1 MPILIQT
8 ETHPKRR
15 LPWLWALCF
24 FVVVLTLASLGT
36 VGYFWI
42 LRQVEGPA
50 DTLEVLSASWVQR
63 SPPQAEL
70 VFKLRRTDGRPAS
83 QGFTVGVAEGQP
95 PHTDEGVTQTGP
107 RSSPTHHYQVEF
119 ARLPRKPLV
128 IEVTVHPTVIL
139 NSQPGSMPVI
149 PPERDLFTRR
159 IVVPLPPVRN
169 DP

>member
-1 MPILIQT
+1 MPIFT
-8 ETHPKRR
+8 HSESHPKRR
-15 LPWLWALCF
+15 HPWLWPLIF
-24 FVVVLTLASLGT
+24 FGVILTLASFGT

-42 LRQVEGPA
+42 LRQVERPA

-70 VFKLRRTDGRPAS
+70 VFKLRRADGRPAS

-95 PHTDEGVTQTGP
+95 PYTDEGVTQIGP
-107 RSSPTHHYQVEF
+107 RSSPTHHYKVEF
-119 ARLPRKPLV
+119 ARLPRKPPV
-128 IEVTVHPTVIL
+128 IEVTAHPTVIL
-139 NSQPGSMPVI
+139 NSQPGSVPVI